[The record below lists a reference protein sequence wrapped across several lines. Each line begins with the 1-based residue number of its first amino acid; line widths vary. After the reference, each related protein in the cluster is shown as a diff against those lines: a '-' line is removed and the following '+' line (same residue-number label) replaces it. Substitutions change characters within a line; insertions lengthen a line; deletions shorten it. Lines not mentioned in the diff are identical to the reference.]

1 MNRGVATIWIG
12 MLAATL
18 LAVVPA
24 VVALLTRALNAA
36 RRIEQ
41 YTAEIL
47 TGGVGIAENTASVAA
62 LKDTIAAAPHLVTA
76 ATSLEANTARIEAVL
91 ASQVMS
97 GHADGSSE
105 GESEVKGEGQV

>member
-24 VVALLTRALNAA
+24 VVALLTRALKAA
-36 RRIEQ
+36 RHIER

-62 LKDTIAAAPHLVTA
+62 LKDTIAAAPHLVIA

-91 ASQVMS
+91 ASQAMKN
-97 GHADGSSE
+97 GHSDSPE
-105 GESEVKGEGQV
+105 GTV

>member
-47 TGGVGIAENTASVAA
+47 TGGVGIAENTANVAA
-62 LKDTIAAAPHLVTA
+62 LKNTLAAAPHLVTA

-91 ASQVMS
+91 SSQVMTN
-97 GHADGSSE
+97 GHSDSPE
-105 GESEVKGEGQV
+105 GTV

>member
-24 VVALLTRALNAA
+24 VVTLLTRALNAA
-36 RRIEQ
+36 RNIER

-62 LKDTIAAAPHLVTA
+62 LKDTLAAAPHLVTA

-91 ASQVMS
+91 SSKIMTN
-97 GHADGSSE
+97 GHSDSP
-105 GESEVKGEGQV
+105 KGKV